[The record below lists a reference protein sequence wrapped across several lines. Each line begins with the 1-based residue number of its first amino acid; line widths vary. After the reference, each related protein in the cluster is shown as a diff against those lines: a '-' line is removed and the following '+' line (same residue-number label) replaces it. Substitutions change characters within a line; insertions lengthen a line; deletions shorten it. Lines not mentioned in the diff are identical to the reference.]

1 MNLLLSAEQEEA
13 RRAIATFLAGRTARS
28 VAGPAIA
35 PDAAASFWAGL
46 AGEGWL
52 SVGLSEAAGGGGGS
66 VVDEIVVH
74 REFGRY
80 LAPGPTVGTTIAAEL
95 LHEAGDERL
104 SAVLSGQTAI
114 GVGVRAW
121 PADRLTGFDLG
132 SSGLAV
138 RLDDG
143 SARLVQFD
151 QASAEP
157 LECIDASVS
166 ACTAPFSAFGATAPG
181 RTATATWARG
191 ACLIAAQLAGI
202 AEATLAK
209 SVAYASE
216 RVQFGVPIGSF
227 QAVKHRCADMAVRAE
242 EAWSLTALAAL
253 LTRDGDPAS
262 AELAAAAALTAA
274 EAGLDNAWHNIQNH
288 GGIGFTSELGADRF
302 LCRAH
307 VLAAMLG
314 PARAQLAAVVDPS
327 R

>member
-1 MNLLLSAEQEEA
+1 VNLLLSAEQEEA
-13 RRAIATFLAGRTARS
+13 RRAIATFLGRHPARS
-28 VAGPAIA
+28 GAEPAIA
-35 PDAAASFWAGL
+35 PGAPAAFWSDL
-46 AGEGWL
+46 AGAGWL

-80 LAPGPTVGTTIAAEL
+80 LTPGPTVGTTIAAAL
-95 LHEAGDERL
+95 LPEAGDERF
-104 SAVLSGQTAI
+104 SAVLSGQTPI
-114 GVGVRAW
+114 GVGVRPPSAGQ
-121 PADRLTGFDLG
+121 LTGFDLG

-151 QASAEP
+151 QGSAQR
-157 LECIDASVS
+157 LECIDDSVS
-166 ACTAPFSAFGATAPG
+166 ACTAPFAVFGATAAGP
-181 RTATATWARG
+181 AATWARG

-202 AEATLAK
+202 AEATLAR
-209 SVAYASE
+209 SVAYAKD

-274 EAGLDNAWHNIQNH
+274 EAGLENAWHNIQNH

-302 LCRAH
+302 LRRAH

-314 PARAQLAAVVDPS
+314 TPRARMAALVDP
-327 R
+327 